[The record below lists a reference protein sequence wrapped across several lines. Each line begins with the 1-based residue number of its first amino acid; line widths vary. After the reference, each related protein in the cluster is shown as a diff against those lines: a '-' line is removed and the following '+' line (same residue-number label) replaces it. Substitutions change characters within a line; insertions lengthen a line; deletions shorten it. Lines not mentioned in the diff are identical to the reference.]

1 MIAGLIPEHL
11 SHLTKQGGVPRR
23 AGERRPTRMRG
34 RNGDVG
40 RTNYSIRAVHRVCEI
55 LDLLQQ
61 APRGAA
67 LLDVARATRLPK
79 SSAFRYLATLER
91 RRYVERDPVTGSYRA
106 GSAFLPLRAH
116 EPELLARR
124 ARPHMERLRDRL
136 GETINLGMLEGNR
149 VIYLEIVESHR
160 AMRLAARRGDLD
172 PVHATALGKAIAANL
187 PDRRVRAILEAEGM
201 PRLTQRTLT
210 DQDAYLVEMAGTRE
224 RGYALDDGEHEIDGR
239 CVAVP
244 VVGSN
249 LPAAISY
256 SAPASRFP
264 LDRVGEIA
272 GVLWEVASGVAGE
285 LRAPSR

>member
-1 MIAGLIPEHL
+1 
-11 SHLTKQGGVPRR
+11 
-23 AGERRPTRMRG
+23 MRG

-160 AMRLAARRGDLD
+160 AMRLAARRG
-172 PVHATALGKAIAANL
+172 
-187 PDRRVRAILEAEGM
+187 
-201 PRLTQRTLT
+201 
-210 DQDAYLVEMAGTRE
+210 
-224 RGYALDDGEHEIDGR
+224 EHEIDGR

-244 VVGSN
+244 VIGSN

>member
-1 MIAGLIPEHL
+1 
-11 SHLTKQGGVPRR
+11 
-23 AGERRPTRMRG
+23 MRG
-34 RNGDVG
+34 PNGDIG
-40 RTNYSIRAVHRVCEI
+40 QTNYSIRAVQRVCEI

-61 APRGAA
+61 APSGAA

-79 SSAFRYLATLER
+79 SSAFRYLATLEG

-106 GSAFLPLRAH
+106 GSAFLPLRAR

-124 ARPHMERLRDRL
+124 ARPHLERLRDHL
-136 GETINLGMLEGNR
+136 EETVNLGMLQGNR

-160 AMRLAARRGDLD
+160 AMRLAARRGDRD
-172 PVHATALGKAIAANL
+172 PIHATALGKAIAARL

-210 DQDAYLVEMAGTRE
+210 DPNAYLAELAATRE

-239 CVAVP
+239 CVAVA

-264 LDRVGEIA
+264 LDRIQ
-272 GVLWEVASGVAGE
+272 EVAAVLREVAAGVAGE
-285 LRAPSR
+285 LRALSR

>member
-1 MIAGLIPEHL
+1 
-11 SHLTKQGGVPRR
+11 
-23 AGERRPTRMRG
+23 MRG
-34 RNGDVG
+34 RDGAIG
-40 RTNYSIRAVHRVCEI
+40 HTNYSIRAVHRVCEI

-124 ARPHMERLRDRL
+124 ARPHMEHLRDEL
-136 GETINLGMLEGNR
+136 EETINLGMLQGNR

-160 AMRLAARRGDLD
+160 AMRLAARRGDRD
-172 PVHATALGKAIAANL
+172 PIHATALGKAIAANL
-187 PDRRVRAILEAEGM
+187 PGRRVRAILEAEGM

-210 DQDAYLVEMAGTRE
+210 DQNAYLAELAETRE
-224 RGYALDDGEHEIDGR
+224 RGYALDDGEHEPDGR

-244 VVGSN
+244 VVGSS

-264 LDRVGEIA
+264 LDRVEEVA
-272 GVLWEVASGVAGE
+272 GVLREVASGVAGE
-285 LRAPSR
+285 LPTPSR

>member
-1 MIAGLIPEHL
+1 
-11 SHLTKQGGVPRR
+11 
-23 AGERRPTRMRG
+23 MRG

-160 AMRLAARRGDLD
+160 SMRLAARRGDRD

-210 DQDAYLVEMAGTRE
+210 DQDAYLVE
-224 RGYALDDGEHEIDGR
+224 IDGR

-244 VVGSN
+244 VIGSN

>member
-1 MIAGLIPEHL
+1 
-11 SHLTKQGGVPRR
+11 
-23 AGERRPTRMRG
+23 MRG

-40 RTNYSIRAVHRVCEI
+40 RTNYSIRAVQRVCEI

-67 LLDVARATRLPK
+67 LLDVARATKLPK

-136 GETINLGMLEGNR
+136 EETINLGMLEGNR

-160 AMRLAARRGDLD
+160 AMRLAARRGDRD
-172 PVHATALGKAIAANL
+172 PIHASALGKAIAATL

-201 PRLTQRTLT
+201 PRLTRRTTT
-210 DQDAYLVEMAGTRE
+210 DEKPYLRELATTRE
-224 RGYALDDGEHEIDGR
+224 RGYAVDNGEHEIDGR
-239 CVAVP
+239 SVAVP

-264 LDRVGEIA
+264 LDQVPRVA
-272 GVLWEVASGVAGE
+272 AALREVAAAVAGE

>member
-1 MIAGLIPEHL
+1 
-11 SHLTKQGGVPRR
+11 
-23 AGERRPTRMRG
+23 MRG
-34 RNGDVG
+34 RNGEIG
-40 RTNYSIRAVHRVCEI
+40 RTNYSIRAVQRVCEI

-136 GETINLGMLEGNR
+136 EETINLGMLEGNR

-160 AMRLAARRGDLD
+160 AMRLAARRGDRD
-172 PVHATALGKAIAANL
+172 PIHATALGKAIAAYL

-201 PRLTQRTLT
+201 PRLTPRTLT
-210 DQDAYLVEMAGTRE
+210 DQNGYLVELAAARE

-244 VVGSN
+244 VLGSN

-256 SAPASRFP
+256 SAPATRFP
-264 LDRVGEIA
+264 LGQVREVA
-272 GVLWEVASGVAGE
+272 AALREVASGVAGE
-285 LRAPSR
+285 LRMPSR